1 MKPLVLSDLSSCP
14 THLDNPVQST
24 GEDAKNEPMFFNFNG
39 ADLYSDRRLPKRP
52 LTIAFLE
59 RLTQI
64 GWSLS
69 ECVVDSRTHM
79 LMPGWYPC
87 IPGWHHDDVPRTR
100 ADLQPNYED
109 PSPIVEHAM
118 MLCGDRV
125 APTEFL
131 IGAPT
136 VVIPPCGSRRPV
148 YAACHDQI
156 EDQIAKSNLL
166 IRQSA
171 PFGSLIEFNSRT
183 WHRGV
188 AAERFGWRWFIR
200 ASRKTPR
207 IAKCTNEI
215 RTQVQV
221 YMSAENAGW

>member
-1 MKPLVLSDLSSCP
+1 MKPLVLKALSSC
-14 THLDNPVQST
+14 TMHLDRPIKAT
-24 GEDAKNEPMFFNFNG
+24 GDAAKAEPMFFNFNG
-39 ADLYSDRRLPKRP
+39 SDLLRGAGLPKRP

-59 RLTQI
+59 RLQRM
-64 GWSLS
+64 GWDLGTS
-69 ECVVDSRTHM
+69 VVDSRTHM

-109 PSPIVEHAM
+109 QPVLVEHAM
-118 MLCGDRV
+118 MLCGDPV

-131 IGAPT
+131 MGAPT
-136 VVIPPCGSRRPV
+136 LVIPPSGSRRPV
-148 YAACHDQI
+148 YASCHDQI
-156 EDQIAKSNLL
+156 EDQIAKSHLL
-166 IRQSA
+166 LRRPA
-171 PFGSLIEFNSRT
+171 AFGSVIEFNSRT

-207 IAKCTNEI
+207 VATCTNEI
-215 RTQVQV
+215 RSQVQI
-221 YMSAENAGW
+221 YIAAENAGW